1 MLIHPTLDQLRAL
14 RLDGMAKAMEE
25 QLQMS
30 DIEDLRF
37 EDRLA
42 LLLDREST
50 ERASRRLR
58 TRLRK
63 AKLRQGYACVEDV
76 DYRTRR
82 GLDKGLFMSLTSC
95 EWEKPFSPVPWRR
108 KLAGKVTRCSTCACL
123 DSSKN

>member
-1 MLIHPTLDQLRAL
+1 MLIHPTLDQLRVL
-14 RLDGMAKAMEE
+14 RLEGMAKALEE

-30 DIEDLRF
+30 NIEDLRF

-42 LLLDREST
+42 LLIDREAT

-76 DYRTRR
+76 D
-82 GLDKGLFMSLTSC
+82 
-95 EWEKPFSPVPWRR
+95 
-108 KLAGKVTRCSTCACL
+108 
-123 DSSKN
+123 